1 MKHVYGVYIV
11 KFKSK
16 AHERGTCFLLLET
29 RNLKTIQRK
38 RNTIWVLEHYPA
50 NINIIKLDVLYRHNS
65 REKEK
70 EIKPGT
76 INLSIIYLMGF
87 IDFDKI

>member
-29 RNLKTIQRK
+29 RNLRTIQR
-38 RNTIWVLEHYPA
+38 RNTILEHYPA
-50 NINIIKLDVLYRHNS
+50 NINIRKLEVLCKKIVGKKKR
-65 REKEK
+65 
-70 EIKPGT
+70 
-76 INLSIIYLMGF
+76 NLSGYNQYEYNL
-87 IDFDKI
+87 FDYSHE